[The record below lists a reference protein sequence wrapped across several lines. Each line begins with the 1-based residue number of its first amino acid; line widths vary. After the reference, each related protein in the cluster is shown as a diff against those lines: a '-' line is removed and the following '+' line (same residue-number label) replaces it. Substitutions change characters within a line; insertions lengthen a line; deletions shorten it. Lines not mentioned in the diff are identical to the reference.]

1 MYPSVEVIGNVDTIG
16 NETLQKNQNQITSLS
31 AHSLIKFPFIMFQCK
46 VSRRAGYYFWNAYF
60 LIFLITAAVFAIF
73 AVNPNQPNFRL
84 PVSATLLLTSI
95 TFRWSY
101 SSRCLPTVNYFT
113 SLDSYSIK
121 SIVLIFLCFVWH
133 GFVTIFFN
141 FFEYNTVNI
150 IDKSMLGFLFLLFLM
165 INLSLALWLKSAF
178 KIRKSIESKDRKFLE
193 KRKSRLSQTD
203 DIYNLSNQF
212 ENLNERNSIFS
223 VVNNIDMMNTM
234 NENNNI
240 LRRYSQAFP
249 LKMRQSDRN

>member
-1 MYPSVEVIGNVDTIG
+1 MIL
-16 NETLQKNQNQITSLS
+16 NETNQNSHNPSTSLS

-141 FFEYNTVNI
+141 FFDYKVVNI
-150 IDKSMLGFLFLLFLM
+150 IDKSMLGFLFLVFIL
-165 INLSLALWLKSAF
+165 INLSLVLWLKSAF
-178 KIRKSIESKDRKFLE
+178 KIRKSIESYDRKRLE
-193 KRKSRLSQTD
+193 KRKSRFSQSD
-203 DIYNLSNQF
+203 DISKFNLSYQF
-212 ENLNERNSIFS
+212 DDVNERNSIFS
-223 VVNNIDMMNTM
+223 VVNNIDMMNTL
-234 NENNNI
+234 NENHDI
-240 LRRYSQAFP
+240 LRRYSLAFP
-249 LKMRQSDRN
+249 LKMKNSEK